1 MRPYAR
7 IDDRH
12 LQGEAEHPDGL
23 RYLAP
28 EHQRILAVDDD
39 DGILDLL
46 SEALAA
52 ERYRVDVARSCE
64 DALPLMLFHDYS
76 GVLIDLVLPDANGLS
91 LYRQIARRR
100 PGIRGR
106 VIFVTGALSG
116 REAARLVRLA
126 QNPVL
131 MKPFDLGELVGMV
144 HRVAAQGLPPRR

>member
-1 MRPYAR
+1 MRAYAR

-12 LQGEAEHPDGL
+12 LAGEAERPEGL

-39 DGILDLL
+39 ETILDLL
-46 SEALAA
+46 SQALAG
-52 ERYRVDVARSCE
+52 ERYQVDVARTCE
-64 DALPLMLFHDYS
+64 DALPQILFHDYS
-76 GVLIDLVLPDANGLS
+76 GLLIDLVLPDANGLS

-100 PGIRGR
+100 PALRGR

-126 QNPVL
+126 KNPVL

-144 HRVAAQGLPPRR
+144 HRVAAQGLPSRR